1 MWNLNFTRGVAL
13 SWGGG
18 FITLDHLCS
27 EMCRADVRGLHA
39 QRDGSVAGDD
49 DRADTQGQNVY
60 CPHGSSCNATLLN
73 SDSSSLNNA
82 PSFSS
87 ITAPRSSAMP
97 SVAVAA
103 IISTHPP
110 PDREVVGT
118 QYRGQ
123 VPSLDATARYGWPD
137 CGR

>member
-27 EMCRADVRGLHA
+27 EMCWADVRGLHA
-39 QRDGSVAGDD
+39 QRDGSVVAGDD

-73 SDSSSLNNA
+73 SDSSSLNKA
-82 PSFSS
+82 PSLMS
-87 ITAPRSSAMP
+87 IRSDTPSTTP
-97 SVAVAA
+97 SVARA
-103 IISTHPP
+103 
-110 PDREVVGT
+110 EM
-118 QYRGQ
+118 
-123 VPSLDATARYGWPD
+123 
-137 CGR
+137 